1 MGALP
6 HTPVSDEG
14 LKGAPGLEGRYIIQS
29 ELGRGAMG
37 VVYKA
42 QDRLIGRT
50 VALKTIPVDNSSED
64 RNRLAERL
72 VMEAKAAG
80 SLDHPNIITIYDV
93 VLEKGF
99 VYLSMQFVDGVTLTE
114 LVENG
119 KLPRLPQLLAH
130 AEQICRAVGFA
141 HQRGVIHRDL
151 KPSNIMLTGQGVIK
165 VLDFGIAHLG
175 ECGPAQAE
183 TITGTPSYMSP
194 EQAAG
199 QEMDQRSDV
208 FSLGAVFYELFTGKK
223 PFSGETAEVMRK
235 VLYEEPVAPSAI

>member
-1 MGALP
+1 A
-6 HTPVSDEG
+6 
-14 LKGAPGLEGRYIIQS
+14 
-29 ELGRGAMG
+29 
-37 VVYKA
+37 
-42 QDRLIGRT
+42 
-50 VALKTIPVDNSSED
+50 
-64 RNRLAERL
+64 
-72 VMEAKAAG
+72 
-80 SLDHPNIITIYDV
+80 
-93 VLEKGF
+93 
-99 VYLSMQFVDGVTLTE
+99 E

-119 KLPRLPQLLAH
+119 KLPRLSQLLAH
-130 AEQICRAVGFA
+130 AEQTCRAVGFA

-175 ECGPAQAE
+175 DCGPAQAE

-199 QEMDQRSDV
+199 QDMDQRSDV

-235 VLYEEPVAPSAI
+235 VLYEEPVAPSAIKPSLSSGVETIILRALAKDRLKRFQDCEAMAAAFRRQAKLLESAPQIGVATPANRASATWAGAKPTPASST